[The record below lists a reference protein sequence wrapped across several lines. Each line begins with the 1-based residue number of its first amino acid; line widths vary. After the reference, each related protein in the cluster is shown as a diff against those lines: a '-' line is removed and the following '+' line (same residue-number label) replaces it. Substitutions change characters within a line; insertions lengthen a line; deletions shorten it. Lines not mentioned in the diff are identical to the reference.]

1 MRSIL
6 GGHTEGRMPR
16 STILV
21 VEDFE
26 PIRRFVCSELETR
39 AEFQVIGQA
48 ADGLEAIQQA
58 EELQPDVIL
67 LDISLPKLNGIAA
80 ARQIRTRVPK
90 AKILFLSENTSPG
103 AVEEALRTGA
113 SGYVVKSDAGKELLG
128 AVEAVIQGGQFVSRR
143 LAGWIFADVTDTRTP
158 DFRTGGLAPT
168 PREGAPPHRHEVLF
182 YSDEAEF
189 LDGFTDFIA
198 PVLQAGNA
206 VVVVATESHRNGL
219 VSTLQRRG
227 LDISPAIERGHYI
240 PLDVAETLARF
251 MVNDMPDP
259 VRFFKTVG
267 DLIVRAAKVAK
278 AERLR
283 VAACAEC
290 ASVLWAQGKAAA
302 AVRLE
307 QLWDQIATTYGVDV
321 LCGYRLIEFHVNDGA
336 DMFQRICAAHT
347 TVSSR

>member
-1 MRSIL
+1 
-6 GGHTEGRMPR
+6 MPR
-16 STILV
+16 PTILV
-21 VEDFE
+21 VEDFA
-26 PIRRFVCSELETR
+26 PIRRFVCSVLESR
-39 AEFQVIGQA
+39 AEYQVIGRA
-48 ADGLEAIQQA
+48 ADGLEAIQKA

-67 LDISLPKLNGIAA
+67 LDISLPKLSGIAA

-143 LAGWIFADVTDTRTP
+143 LEGWIFTDVTDTRAP
-158 DFRTGGLAPT
+158 DSYFRTARLAPT
-168 PREGAPPHRHEVLF
+168 PQEEAPRHRHEVLF

-189 LDGFTDFIA
+189 LDGFTDFVA
-198 PVLQAGNA
+198 AVLKAGN
-206 VVVVATESHRNGL
+206 VLLVVATESHRNGL

-227 LDISPAIERGHYI
+227 LDISPAIEQGHYI
-240 PLDVAETLARF
+240 PLDVAETLATF

-259 VRFFKTVG
+259 VRFFKTMG
-267 DLIVRAAKVAK
+267 DLIVRAATVAK
-278 AERLR
+278 GEHLR
-283 VAACAEC
+283 VAVCGEC

-307 QLWDQIATTYGVDV
+307 QLWGEIVKTYGVDI
-321 LCGYRLIEFHVNDGA
+321 LCGYRLIEFHDNDGP

-347 TVSSR
+347 AVSSR

>member
-1 MRSIL
+1 
-6 GGHTEGRMPR
+6 MPR
-16 STILV
+16 ATILV

-26 PIRRFVCSELETR
+26 PIRRFVCSALESR
-39 AEFQVIGQA
+39 AEFQLIGQA
-48 ADGLEAIQQA
+48 SDGLEAIQKA

-67 LDISLPKLNGIAA
+67 LDISLPKLTGIAA

-90 AKILFLSENTSPG
+90 AKILFLSENTSAG
-103 AVEEALRTGA
+103 TVEEALRTGA

-128 AVEAVIQGGQFVSRR
+128 AVEAVIQGRQFVSRR
-143 LAGWIFADVTDTRTP
+143 LEGWIFA
-158 DFRTGGLAPT
+158 
-168 PREGAPPHRHEVLF
+168 PHRHEVLF

-189 LDGFTDFIA
+189 LDGFTDFVA
-198 PVLQAGNA
+198 AVLQAGN
-206 VVVVATESHRNGL
+206 VVLVVATESHRNGL

-240 PLDVAETLARF
+240 PLDVAETLATF

-267 DLIVRAAKVAK
+267 DLIVRAAKGAR
-278 AERLR
+278 AEHLR
-283 VAACAEC
+283 VAACGELAP
-290 ASVLWAQGKAAA
+290 ALWAQGKAAA

-307 QLWDQIATTYGVDV
+307 QLWDEIARTDGVDT
-321 LCGYRLIEFHVNDGA
+321 LCGYRLIEFHGHDGP

-347 TVSSR
+347 AVSSR

>member
-1 MRSIL
+1 MLSIL
-6 GGHTEGRMPR
+6 GGHTEKVVMPR

-26 PIRRFVCSELETR
+26 PIRRFVCSELESR

-80 ARQIRTRVPK
+80 ARQLRTRVPK

-103 AVEEALRTGA
+103 TVEEALRTGA
-113 SGYVVKSDAGKELLG
+113 SGYVVKSDAGKELLR
-128 AVEAVIQGGQFVSRR
+128 AVEAVIQGGKFVSRR
-143 LAGWIFADVTDTRTP
+143 L
-158 DFRTGGLAPT
+158 
-168 PREGAPPHRHEVLF
+168 GAPRHRHEVLF

-198 PVLQAGNA
+198 AVLQAGN
-206 VVVVATESHRNGL
+206 VVLVVATESHRKGL

-227 LDISPAIERGHYI
+227 LDIGQAIEQGHYI

-259 VRFFKTVG
+259 VRLFETVG
-267 DLIVRAAKVAK
+267 NLIVRAAKGAK
-278 AERLR
+278 AEHLR
-283 VAACAEC
+283 VAACGEC
-290 ASVLWAQGKAAA
+290 APVLWAQGKAAA

-307 QLWDQIATTYGVDV
+307 QLWDEIAKTCAVDI
-321 LCGYRLIEFHVNDGA
+321 LCGYRLIEFHGDDGP

-347 TVSSR
+347 AVSSR